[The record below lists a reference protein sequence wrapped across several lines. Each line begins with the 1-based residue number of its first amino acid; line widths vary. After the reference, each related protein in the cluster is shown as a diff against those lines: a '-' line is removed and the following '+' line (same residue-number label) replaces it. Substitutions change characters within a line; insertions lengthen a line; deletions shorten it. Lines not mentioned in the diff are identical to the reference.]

1 MNKEEFKKIILDW
14 YHEQINI
21 PIVHTVSLD
30 DEKRSDFI
38 YSLLEQN
45 NHLELFEDLYI
56 ETDPMNQFIDRFKIK
71 KVLKNGSNKE
81 AATLVG
87 KLIAEKAIEK
97 GIKKV
102 VFDRSGFL
110 YHGRIKALADGARQ
124 NGLEF

>member
-38 YSLLEQN
+38 YSLLDQN

-71 KVLKNGSNKE
+71 KVLKLNKKY
-81 AATLVG
+81 L
-87 KLIAEKAIEK
+87 
-97 GIKKV
+97 
-102 VFDRSGFL
+102 
-110 YHGRIKALADGARQ
+110 
-124 NGLEF
+124 N